1 MILGSRNIWKSV
13 YSTLFIS
20 RVISGL
26 LQVVMFAFVAR
37 EIGSNNFGPMM
48 SALVTVQLIGTVLEF
63 GFGSLLM
70 SRRFFIE
77 ERHLTGTLL
86 SSNIL
91 ISGLEA
97 SCGLFSYLLL
107 PIRGHFLPALALLLV
122 WGAGERLTN
131 LGLSFAI
138 SQSNPQEVRRNIL
151 SRRLLTFTFFSIIT
165 VECTWN
171 DLSFCFFLAASSAA
185 GGLISVFRY
194 RDYLTGIN
202 WKYFRVL
209 LKLGFPFQMNS
220 ILNQFR
226 NLDVLLLNFFATS
239 TVAGTFALAFRFSQP
254 FSIPMS
260 ALAQTGITA
269 ISSNDLTLRNEFLT
283 RYLRVLKYCI
293 FFGFIVFLCP
303 AQSIANKLLP
313 NYPTIDFSFKL
324 QVFALI
330 LFGVIA
336 TEISILQ
343 GIGEQRFLY
352 RISTLLIL
360 MTLAL
365 TATGGRFFG
374 VVGASTGLFLGNLI
388 QSIVLYRYRRMKS
401 EFDE

>member
-1 MILGSRNIWKSV
+1 MSLRNRNIWKSV

-20 RVISGL
+20 RVISGF

-37 EIGSNNFGPMM
+37 ELGSSNFGPMM

-97 SCGLFSYLLL
+97 ACGIFSYLLL

-138 SQSNPQEVRRNIL
+138 SQSDPQEVRRNIL
-151 SRRLLTFTFFSIIT
+151 SRRFLTFTFFSIIT
-165 VECTWN
+165 VEYTWS
-171 DLSFCFFLAASSAA
+171 DLRFCFFLAVSSAA

-194 RDYLTGIN
+194 RDHLTAIN

-209 LKLGFPFQMNS
+209 LKLGFPFQINS

-239 TVAGTFALAFRFSQP
+239 MVAGTFALALRFSQP

-269 ISSNDLTLRNEFLT
+269 ISSNDPTLRNEFLT

-303 AQSIANKLLP
+303 AQSIANRLLP

-324 QVFALI
+324 QVFAFI

-343 GIGEQRFLY
+343 AIGEQRFLY

-360 MTLAL
+360 MTLTL

-374 VVGASTGLFLGNLI
+374 VVGASTGLFIGNLI
-388 QSIVLYRYRRMKS
+388 QSVVLYRFRCMKS
-401 EFDE
+401 EFYE